1 MSIFRGIYMNIIKH
15 IDHRM
20 VLSAFLCLGMGAAS
34 VSAQTLEEVSAAS
47 GVDTSVAKDK
57 VYALV
62 NGKPITF
69 FEYNAELIALLKN
82 RYYHGK
88 LPEGKEEETRKE
100 LTDSMVSRILLVE
113 EAERRG
119 IKPDEAAIE
128 RVIARL
134 DARGKLNGPGRD
146 QLIIQIRDI
155 EGKKSQIKQLE
166 KRVRDVPPPNPDEI
180 KAYYDQHTELFTEP
194 EKLRLSVILVSVD
207 PSSPV
212 ATWAEALNT
221 ARGIYNQ
228 VKNGADFAEL
238 ARKIS
243 GDKSAANGGDL
254 GYLHRGMLP
263 KGLDDKVDKF
273 QVGVVVEPIKML
285 EGMAV
290 FRLEDRIPP
299 TVHSYDEKKE
309 QAKELLLRE
318 KQDHAWQETIDR
330 LRKTAKIEFFQQPG
344 TESVKQP

>member
-1 MSIFRGIYMNIIKH
+1 MNMIKH
-15 IDHRM
+15 INHR
-20 VLSAFLCLGMGAAS
+20 VIFSTLLCLGIAVNAA
-34 VSAQTLEEVSAAS
+34 SAQTNSEPSNDAAA
-47 GVDTSVAKDK
+47 TPAPTNK

-69 FEYNAELIALLKN
+69 LEYNAELITLLKN

-100 LTDSMVSRILLVE
+100 LTDTMVDRILLVE
-113 EAERRG
+113 DAQRRG
-119 IKPDEAAIE
+119 IKPDEATVE
-128 RVIARL
+128 RIIAML
-134 DARGKLNGPGRD
+134 DARGKLDGPARD
-146 QLIIQIRDI
+146 RLIGEIRDI
-155 EGKKSQIKQLE
+155 EGKRSQVSQLE
-166 KRVRDVPPPNPDEI
+166 KMVREVPQPTLDETR
-180 KAYYDQHTELFTEP
+180 AYYDQHPELFTEP
-194 EKLRLSVILVSVD
+194 EKFRLSVILVSVD

-212 ATWAEALNT
+212 SAWADALVQ
-221 ARGIYNQ
+221 ARGIHDQ
-228 VKNGADFAEL
+228 IKKGADFAEL

-243 GDKSAANGGDL
+243 ADKSAAKGGDL

-299 TVHSYDEKKE
+299 NKMAFDSVKE
-309 QAKELLLRE
+309 RAEGLLLRA
-318 KQDHAWQETIDR
+318 KQDQAWKENLER
-330 LRKTAKIEFFQQPG
+330 LRSTAKIEFLNQPADETG
-344 TESVKQP
+344 KKP